1 MSSVLGIFAI
11 GLMVIVL
18 VIAAASL
25 LIVCTLPFARW
36 WQRGREAHTDKADT
50 ST

>member
-25 LIVCTLPFARW
+25 LIVCTLPFARL
-36 WQRGREAHTDKADT
+36 WQRRREAQTDMTDS

>member
-25 LIVCTLPFARW
+25 VIVGTLPFARW
-36 WQRGREAHTDKADT
+36 WQRRRVAQSNRADT